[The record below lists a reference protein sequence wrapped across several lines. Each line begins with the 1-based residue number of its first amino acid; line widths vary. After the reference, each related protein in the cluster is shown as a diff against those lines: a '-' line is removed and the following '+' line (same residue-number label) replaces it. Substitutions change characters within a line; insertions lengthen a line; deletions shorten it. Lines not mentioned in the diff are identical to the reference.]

1 MRIVQIIGYG
11 RFHLED
17 FLFGERFARHDGSQG
32 IVCERQPRSRDNAGP
47 LLPNHVLVWIN
58 YGTLNATK
66 TYLHRRAPVHAWTA
80 EQARPRRRRPAVA
93 LLQCLQPNDNDE

>member
-1 MRIVQIIGYG
+1 MQIVQIIGYG

-17 FLFGERFARHDGSQG
+17 FRSGERFARYDGGLG
-32 IVCERQPRSRDNAGP
+32 IVCERQPRSPDNAGP

-80 EQARPRRRRPAVA
+80 EQARKIERRIKA
-93 LLQCLQPNDNDE
+93 C